1 MFTKVLNAP
10 SYFGTIW
17 SFLKNWVDP
26 ETAAKLVIL
35 SPAEVLPTLTTF
47 IDLDNIP
54 TKFGGAFHFTPGMI
68 PDMDLGIR
76 RLFDWSPSSRKE
88 LPPGPIKW
96 NLDSAGR
103 KVAVAVGSV
112 DGILRFE
119 PFAVLSI
126 TPLANVQSN
135 ANIQS

>member
-1 MFTKVLNAP
+1 M
-10 SYFGTIW
+10 
-17 SFLKNWVDP
+17 DP
-26 ETAAKLVIL
+26 ATAAKLIIL
-35 SPAEVLPTLTTF
+35 APAEVLPTLTTF

-68 PDMDLGIR
+68 PDIDLGIR
-76 RLFDWSPSSRKE
+76 RVFDWSPSSRKE

-96 NLDSAGR
+96 SLDSAGR

-119 PFAVLSI
+119 PFAVLSM
-126 TPLANVQSN
+126 TPFADVDNN
-135 ANIQS
+135 TTIQS